1 MWTIRHRDARRGDP
15 LHAALTTIGLA
26 SGSGTVHVRRPGP
39 AHASDSSHR
48 RMPTLRQLPLLF
60 ALGAVACLPL
70 SNGATSQLNCL
81 TTSADTSGWHR
92 IVDGNGFSFLLP
104 PGFRE
109 NKVEEIRSHVR
120 GFEADGLS
128 LSIDYGNT
136 ADDLR
141 STADSTDLHL
151 ECPTTIGGRDA
162 LVVLT
167 WPDRM
172 AYGAAAA
179 WRDVGA
185 GTHLWIGGAANTPN
199 GQRALLTVLRSVRFN
214 QP

>member
-1 MWTIRHRDARRGDP
+1 
-15 LHAALTTIGLA
+15 
-26 SGSGTVHVRRPGP
+26 
-39 AHASDSSHR
+39 
-48 RMPTLRQLPLLF
+48 MPSVRQLSLIV
-60 ALGAVACLPL
+60 ALGSAACVPL
-70 SNGATSQLNCL
+70 SSGNTSQLNCL
-81 TTSADTSGWHR
+81 TTSADTSGWTR
-92 IVDGNGFSFLLP
+92 IADKDGFSFLLP
-104 PGFRE
+104 PGFHE
-109 NKVEEIRSHVR
+109 NKVEEVRSHVR
-120 GFEADGLS
+120 GFEADGLT
-128 LSIDYGNT
+128 LSIDYGNS

-151 ECPTTIGGRDA
+151 ECPASIGGRDA
-162 LVVLT
+162 VVMLT

-185 GTHLWIGGAANTPN
+185 GTHLWMGGAANTPN